1 MLRLVRTQST
11 HAVRPRKH
19 RISCLWPCRDQ
30 IIPPDRCRNTRLPS
44 SWAKYATIVTLR
56 EFTAL
61 VVQIFY
67 GKSKPLIFHVHAWNL
82 QTCSRKVIK
91 HCPWATVGEQHGREE
106 NRMEV
111 DVVLAH
117 ELEEADVVVVEPP
130 LFPLRR
136 VVRSDTGISNRCI
149 ELPSSQRIVSS
160 TCDIRYSP
168 RHLQKRV
175 RARTKT
181 TL

>member
-1 MLRLVRTQST
+1 MVE
-11 HAVRPRKH
+11 HGPRAPVAELY
-19 RISCLWPCRDQ
+19 R
-30 IIPPDRCRNTRLPS
+30 
-44 SWAKYATIVTLR
+44 
-56 EFTAL
+56 
-61 VVQIFY
+61 
-67 GKSKPLIFHVHAWNL
+67 
-82 QTCSRKVIK
+82 
-91 HCPWATVGEQHGREE
+91 GEEDGV
-106 NRMEV
+106 EV

-117 ELEEADVVVVEPP
+117 ELEEANVVVVEPP
-130 LFPLRR
+130 LFPFRC
-136 VVRSDTGISNRCI
+136 VVGSDTGVSNRCI